1 MNIVKGSFGRDSR
14 KDDGPRVNHNIKS
27 REVRLISSDGQQLG
41 IFILSEALKRAEEE
55 GYDLVEVAPN
65 ADPPVCRI
73 IDYGKYKYQ
82 KQKRDHEARKKQ
94 TFIQLKEVKV
104 RPKIKDHDLETKVR
118 HIRRFLESGNKAKVT
133 VIFRWREMSNTDQGR
148 VVLDRVRGMTTDV
161 GHVESEPKLETR
173 SMIMILAPAH
183 KKEKAKEKKSAEKE
197 APEQTV

>member
-1 MNIVKGSFGRDSR
+1 
-14 KDDGPRVNHNIKS
+14 
-27 REVRLISSDGQQLG
+27 
-41 IFILSEALKRAEEE
+41 LKRAEEE
-55 GYDLVEVAPN
+55 GFDLVEVAPN

-133 VIFRWREMSNTDQGR
+133 VIFRWREMTNTDQGKEVLKR
-148 VVLDRVRGMTTDV
+148 VKEMTADV

-173 SMIMILAPAH
+173 AMIMILAPAH
-183 KKEKAKEKKSAEKE
+183 KKEKEKPKEKKVEETKS
-197 APEQTV
+197 PEQTV